1 LEREVLDGVEI
12 DAIIRGE
19 ELPTPVNKDNAKES
33 TPEVEEQPDESN
45 VSTAEN
51 PPSDS

>member
-12 DAIIRGE
+12 DAIIWGE
-19 ELPTPVNKDNAKES
+19 ELPTQVKNNYAKES
-33 TPEVEEQPDESN
+33 TPEVEEQPDESD
-45 VSTAEN
+45 VSTTEN